1 MSLTLWDKLPC
12 DLKHHVLSFAPEHR
26 EKMYDSLR
34 EILRINHKKNY
45 SIVMSTL
52 LYEWYDDDG
61 YLELCANEYC
71 ERPIEKGN
79 EIWHT
84 VLFGQE
90 YAFCCDYCVGLGSW
104 AMEYDYR
111 KYRRRAIQQTLN

>member
-1 MSLTLWDKLPC
+1 
-12 DLKHHVLSFAPEHR
+12 
-26 EKMYDSLR
+26 MYDSLR
-34 EILRINHKKNY
+34 EILRINHKINY
-45 SIVMSTL
+45 STVMRTL

-90 YAFCCDYCVGLGSW
+90 YAFCCDYCVGLGSPVIPGVEGNRFILSILLS
-104 AMEYDYR
+104 A
-111 KYRRRAIQQTLN
+111 

>member
-1 MSLTLWDKLPC
+1 MSLTLWDKLPS
-12 DLKHHVLSFAPEHR
+12 DLKHHVISFAPEHR
-26 EKMYDSLR
+26 ENMYDSLR
-34 EILRINHKKNY
+34 EILRINHKINY
-45 SIVMSTL
+45 STVMRTL

-111 KYRRRAIQQTLN
+111 KYRRRAIQQALD

>member
-1 MSLTLWDKLPC
+1 
-12 DLKHHVLSFAPEHR
+12 
-26 EKMYDSLR
+26 MYDSLR
-34 EILRINHKKNY
+34 ENTTNKSQNKLLFT
-45 SIVMSTL
+45 VMRTL

-111 KYRRRAIQQTLN
+111 KYRRRYSTSVRLIFYC